1 MWDHVCYAFNQSAPA
16 EWPHRDSDSL
26 RRKFLGLKNKSKPSG
41 DPHCPPDVNRAKR
54 VYEEIKSH
62 TTLLIVNSSQCQ
74 DVDDEVSSE
83 VSDSNISDPPQAI
96 QIQPRATPRLGLTP
110 EALVS
115 LKPERGTPVMSMAA
129 QRRSSLDA
137 VIGKLIAQPTTPA
150 NDSFLALMMKMD
162 EREQQWRMEQSEL
175 RRQERQEREQ
185 RDRQDK
191 LEREERKRE
200 SRKREEKHDLLM
212 MALMSKLIGKDD
224 HDK

>member
-1 MWDHVCYAFNQSAPA
+1 
-16 EWPHRDSDSL
+16 
-26 RRKFLGLKNKSKPSG
+26 
-41 DPHCPPDVNRAKR
+41 
-54 VYEEIKSH
+54 
-62 TTLLIVNSSQCQ
+62 
-74 DVDDEVSSE
+74 
-83 VSDSNISDPPQAI
+83 
-96 QIQPRATPRLGLTP
+96 
-110 EALVS
+110 
-115 LKPERGTPVMSMAA
+115 MAA
-129 QRRSSLDA
+129 QRRSPLDA

-191 LEREERKRE
+191 LEREERERE